1 MTCLSL
7 GTQSSLTHFW
17 FVTALNE
24 FHLNS
29 LTSTGKTS
37 LMQQFVNK
45 KFMNTY
51 RATIGADFLTKE
63 LMLED
68 KLVTM
73 QIWDTAGQERFQ
85 SLGMAFY
92 RGADACVLVYSI
104 TNSKSFQNLKPWKE
118 EFLLQASPRNPGQFP
133 FMVIGNKCDKEQD
146 RTVSTSAA
154 KSWCEEQGSPCTFF
168 ECSAKTATNVE
179 QAFNAIAKE
188 AVKQSKA
195 GAGAEDEFAFDTKV
209 NLNPTKPPP
218 KSGCC

>member
-1 MTCLSL
+1 MGETAVQFETPSDLFSAPLPPPPTTHHRPPPPPPISSASAHFHNAFSPLAHRFHPLLSKINHYPQR
-7 GTQSSLTHFW
+7 TRTRIR
-17 FVTALNE
+17 AAPA
-24 FHLNS
+24 
-29 LTSTGKTS
+29 KP

-45 KFMNTY
+45 KFMSNY

-118 EFLLQASPRNPGQFP
+118 EFLLQASPHSPGQFP

-146 RTVSTSAA
+146 RTVSTASAKA
-154 KSWCEEQGSPCTFF
+154 WCEEQGSLH
-168 ECSAKTATNVE
+168 V
-179 QAFNAIAKE
+179 
-188 AVKQSKA
+188 
-195 GAGAEDEFAFDTKV
+195 
-209 NLNPTKPPP
+209 L
-218 KSGCC
+218 

>member
-1 MTCLSL
+1 MISRP
-7 GTQSSLTHFW
+7 SLTH
-17 FVTALNE
+17 VP
-24 FHLNS
+24 H
-29 LTSTGKTS
+29 STGKTS

-45 KFMNTY
+45 KFMSNY

-118 EFLLQASPRNPGQFP
+118 EFLLQASPHSPGQFP

-146 RTVSTSAA
+146 RTVSTSSA
-154 KSWCEEQGSPCTFF
+154 KAWCEEQGSPCTFF
-168 ECSAKTATNVE
+168 ECSAKNATNVE
-179 QAFNAIAKE
+179 QAFNAIARE

-195 GAGAEDEFAFDTKV
+195 GAGGEDEFTFDTKV
-209 NLNPTKPPP
+209 NLNPTKAAP